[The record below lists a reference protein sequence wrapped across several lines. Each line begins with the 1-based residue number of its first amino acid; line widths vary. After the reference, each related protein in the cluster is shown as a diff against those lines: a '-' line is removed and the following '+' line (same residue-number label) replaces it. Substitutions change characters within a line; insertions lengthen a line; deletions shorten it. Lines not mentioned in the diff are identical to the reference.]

1 MGTRH
6 GGEGAKRD
14 RMESRAEGPD
24 PGDDT
29 GDGQKGHGKRD
40 AAARVTNPL
49 RLESAPAGRLAGE
62 HEREDPDQ
70 RHRPKE
76 RYRDDHRYRQ
86 GAAEP
91 QRLPHDPSLPPEGPD
106 CNTARPAA

>member
-40 AAARVTNPL
+40 AAARITNPL

-70 RHRPKE
+70 RHRAKE
-76 RYRDDHRYRQ
+76 RYRDDHRDRQ
-86 GAAEP
+86 GAAERE
-91 QRLPHDPSLPPEGPD
+91 RLRHDRVLAPEG
-106 CNTARPAA
+106 AEW